1 MMKLLPPITLL
12 CYLLSSANAFVAP
25 ISSPPSSIIRA
36 RIAAL
41 RSSRLCVAN
50 NESIDLYIY
59 SIDGTLASTTQY
71 QSKVAI
77 RAALEVWPS
86 LHSVIEEL
94 GMTNITSNDD
104 FSSTDDYVWL
114 LNKLGALSSIT
125 QQGDSPDEML
135 GCDEVLL
142 TRMLLEEQL
151 LDGGRSPGTGKYGGK
166 FHPTKSS
173 SSTKSVGEKSRV
185 GSRPLT
191 VGEIFA
197 NWSEL
202 REVIHNKY
210 PFIMRTGQDGKLK
223 MADPLPEI
231 REKLCKMYSSNLPD
245 EKTMSKLW
253 QPFVSDILKNSNN
266 NNVLLL
272 GNEAKL
278 EFVLLSLKQF
288 GWTLE
293 IHSDVECLDSKTMSN
308 TDSEKIMQVI
318 VSDSNNAWRHIKQ
331 QQGKGERSLVIVVP
345 NTETEEP
352 QSDLIQSIVRQ
363 AASERDF
370 AASQNIYVA
379 HSSFDV
385 LKNCKT
391 FLGDDAPMLSNGL
404 RQCVIATDA
413 AKVSVTLFLPSWCSH
428 PTQLNDA
435 EMDPWLNVI
444 SEELFEELTSA
455 TIV

>member
-1 MMKLLPPITLL
+1 MV
-12 CYLLSSANAFVAP
+12 SSVNAFVSP
-25 ISSPPSSIIRA
+25 ISSLPSRGSRA
-36 RIAAL
+36 QIAAL
-41 RSSRLCVAN
+41 PSPRLCVAKN
-50 NESIDLYIY
+50 NESIIHDDDHASSNMDLDLYIY

-71 QSKVAI
+71 QSKIAI

-86 LHSVIEEL
+86 LHSVIDEL
-94 GMTNITSNDD
+94 GMMSIASSDD
-104 FSSTDDYVWL
+104 FSRTDDYVWL

-151 LDGGRSPGTGKYGGK
+151 LDGGRSPGTGKYGGQ

-173 SSTKSVGEKSRV
+173 SSTKSLGEKSRV

-210 PFIMRTGQDGKLK
+210 PLITKTSQDGKPK
-223 MADPLPEI
+223 MTDPLPEI
-231 REKLCKMYSSNLPD
+231 RAVLRKMYSSNLPD
-245 EKTMSKLW
+245 EETMSKLW
-253 QPFVSDILKNSNN
+253 QPFAWNSNN

-278 EFVLLSLKQF
+278 EFVLLLLKQF

-293 IHSDVECLDSKTMSN
+293 IHSDLECLDSKTMAN

-318 VSDSNNAWRHIKQ
+318 VSDSNNAWHHIKQ

-352 QSDLIQSIVRQ
+352 QSDLIQSIVRN

-370 AASQNIYVA
+370 ANQHIYVA

-404 RQCVIATDA
+404 RQCVIASDN
-413 AKVSVTLFLPSWCSH
+413 AKVSVTLFLPSWAQVH

-455 TIV
+455 AIV

>member
-1 MMKLLPPITLL
+1 LP
-12 CYLLSSANAFVAP
+12 
-25 ISSPPSSIIRA
+25 SP
-36 RIAAL
+36 
-41 RSSRLCVAN
+41 RLCVAKN

-59 SIDGTLASTTQY
+59 SIDGALASTTQY
-71 QSKVAI
+71 QSKIAI

-86 LHSVIEEL
+86 LHSVIDEL
-94 GMTNITSNDD
+94 GMMSIASSDD
-104 FSSTDDYVWL
+104 FSRTEDYVWL
-114 LNKLGALSSIT
+114 LNKLGALSSVT

-173 SSTKSVGEKSRV
+173 SSMKSLGEKSRV

-210 PFIMRTGQDGKLK
+210 PFITKTSQDGKPK

-231 REKLCKMYSSNLPD
+231 RAVLRKMYSSNLPD
-245 EKTMSKLW
+245 EETMSKLW
-253 QPFVSDILKNSNN
+253 QPFASDILRKSNN

-272 GNEAKL
+272 GNGAKL
-278 EFVLLSLKQF
+278 EFVLLLLKQF

-293 IHSDVECLDSKTMSN
+293 IHSDLECLDSKTMTN

-318 VSDSNNAWRHIKQ
+318 VSDSNSAWRHIKQ
-331 QQGKGERSLVIVVP
+331 QQGKGKRSLVIVVP

-352 QSDLIQSIVRQ
+352 QSDLIQSIVRN

-370 AASQNIYVA
+370 AANQNIYVA

-413 AKVSVTLFLPSWCSH
+413 SQVSVTLFLPSWAQVH

-455 TIV
+455 AIV